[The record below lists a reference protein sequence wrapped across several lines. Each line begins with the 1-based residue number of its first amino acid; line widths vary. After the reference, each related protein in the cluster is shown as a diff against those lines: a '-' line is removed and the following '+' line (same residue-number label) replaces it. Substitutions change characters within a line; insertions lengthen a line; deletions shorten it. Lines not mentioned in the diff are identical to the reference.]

1 MSLFQEERSARAR
14 SRRNAAAVRTAT
26 AASSVPG
33 ADRARTLFDV
43 IVGTVIFL
51 GLLLLFLLKAPGIE
65 FYLNSR
71 DHGYQL
77 SIGTQVLLGKVPGI
91 DLPIAYGP
99 LVMYTSALGL
109 WLTHSL
115 IGETILCST
124 GYALSVFL
132 LYHLVSRYASKWL
145 GLVAAGFGLLL
156 QARFYKWYL
165 WLIPMA
171 ILWMSHRYLNSP
183 PTRRWRWIIAGGS
196 ILGIGWLFRPDF
208 GTTNLM
214 ACLVFLGLVEAS
226 EPPRGPVRV
235 LRALGLF
242 LASFSI
248 FPLAW
253 LGYVVA
259 RCGILAPLTYL
270 GNTVQAALSIASAM
284 SQPPPPIRSLIVAYW
299 LMPLS
304 YLIAFAIVWQRSR
317 TRKLDARYWF
327 LLSSALVG
335 TACLHQA
342 MHRMGPAHLLQIIPA
357 AIICASLIASALFSG
372 AEGLGLPVHAKT
384 LIRVAGVG
392 YAVLL
397 VSIGLKL
404 SRWGQSDLDAFSLWP
419 LDRYSGL
426 ADPLGRSDRNPRLA
440 ALSTVTKLTN
450 PGEPILVFPI
460 DCQYYALTQR
470 RISGRQVAYF
480 AGLFH
485 SPRDRERNL
494 EVIRAEL
501 PKLVIVPSDFETSP
515 EIAVEPL
522 VGEGRRAHRNI
533 EGFIRQEYPRVVV
546 NEGGIVVLSR

>member
-1 MSLFQEERSARAR
+1 MRPTFARPLLPR
-14 SRRNAAAVRTAT
+14 VIPAAIAH
-26 AASSVPG
+26 
-33 ADRARTLFDV
+33 TLFDV
-43 IVGTVIFL
+43 IVGTVVFL

-99 LVMYTSALGL
+99 LVMYTSTLGL
-109 WLTHSL
+109 WFTHSL

-183 PTRRWRWIIAGGS
+183 PTRRWRWLIAGGC

-214 ACLVFLGLVEAS
+214 ACLVFFGLVEAS

-242 LASFSI
+242 FASFSI

-259 RCGILAPLTYL
+259 RLRH
-270 GNTVQAALSIASAM
+270 
-284 SQPPPPIRSLIVAYW
+284 IRSLDLFREHRPGSAVDCQCDVAATAPDPEFDRRV
-299 LMPLS
+299 LVDAALVSNSVRDSLATFKDPQTRRAVLVLA
-304 YLIAFAIVWQRSR
+304 LISLGRDGLPTSGHAPNGPPTSPPDNTSSDHMCVIDCFRSLQWGQRSGPPC
-317 TRKLDARYWF
+317 TRKDVDSR
-327 LLSSALVG
+327 G
-335 TACLHQA
+335 
-342 MHRMGPAHLLQIIPA
+342 G
-357 AIICASLIASALFSG
+357 G
-372 AEGLGLPVHAKT
+372 GLRG
-384 LIRVAGVG
+384 VAG
-392 YAVLL
+392 
-397 VSIGLKL
+397 
-404 SRWGQSDLDAFSLWP
+404 
-419 LDRYSGL
+419 RYR
-426 ADPLGRSDRNPRLA
+426 PEVVTLG
-440 ALSTVTKLTN
+440 T
-450 PGEPILVFPI
+450 I
-460 DCQYYALTQR
+460 
-470 RISGRQVAYF
+470 
-480 AGLFH
+480 
-485 SPRDRERNL
+485 
-494 EVIRAEL
+494 
-501 PKLVIVPSDFETSP
+501 
-515 EIAVEPL
+515 
-522 VGEGRRAHRNI
+522 
-533 EGFIRQEYPRVVV
+533 
-546 NEGGIVVLSR
+546 